1 MLSASGVVGADGRNL
16 AKREMQSEICNS
28 GRSTMAKIGS
38 QQVHFGTPSAPG
50 PLISIQYL
58 RGFAA
63 LSVLA
68 AHALKWPLSDVNFG
82 LLKTGRLGVE
92 VFFVISGFII
102 TMIAG
107 DGRFDPRDFLARRIF
122 RIVPAYW
129 VATLV
134 VAILAIAIP
143 SQFRT
148 TVPTI
153 DGLAMSLLF
162 VPSVDPKAPL
172 LLLGWTLDYEAFFYA
187 IFASLFFLKSEA
199 RTLVVCAV
207 LALLVWLGQVMTEPT
222 HLQAFYTS
230 ASLIGFG
237 FGTLLA
243 QAYRHGL
250 VERLGGAMGR
260 ALAAA
265 AVILVAL
272 FYGIDWDNTHQL
284 SLPLHVLM
292 SVTAVSI
299 VLLGLQI
306 EATGRLPEVTMLKYL
321 GDTSY
326 SLYLFHLFPVAAV
339 WAVSKRLFDVDEP
352 LTYLACSALAI
363 VAGVL
368 SGLVCYYLVE
378 RPFLNASRKWNRP
391 AAAVRLDPV
400 R

>member
-1 MLSASGVVGADGRNL
+1 
-16 AKREMQSEICNS
+16 
-28 GRSTMAKIGS
+28 MAKTGS
-38 QQVHFGTPSAPG
+38 RQVHFGTTGASEQ
-50 PLISIQYL
+50 LVSIQYL
-58 RGFAA
+58 RGLAA
-63 LSVLA
+63 LSVLV

-153 DGLAMSLLF
+153 DGLLMSLLF

-199 RTLVVCAV
+199 RTLVLCGLLAV
-207 LALLVWLGQVMTEPT
+207 LVWLGQTMTEPT
-222 HLQAFYTS
+222 HMQAFYTS

-237 FGTLLA
+237 FGALLA
-243 QAYRHGL
+243 RAYRHGL
-250 VERLGGAMGR
+250 VERLGGALGWP
-260 ALAAA
+260 LAGVAI
-265 AVILVAL
+265 VLVAL
-272 FYGIDWDNTHQL
+272 FYGIAWDNTHQL
-284 SLPLHVLM
+284 SLSLHVLM
-292 SVTAVSI
+292 SVTAVGI
-299 VLLGLQI
+299 VLVGLQI
-306 EATGRLPEVTMLKYL
+306 ETGRHLPEVTLLKYL

-339 WAVSKRLFDVDEP
+339 WALSKQLFDLNEP

-363 VAGVL
+363 LAGIL
-368 SGLVCYYLVE
+368 TGLVCYYLVE
-378 RPFLNASRKWNRP
+378 RPFLHASRKWHRP
-391 AAAVRLDPV
+391 VVAARLDPV